1 MEESPLYRVFV
12 RDYNRLCALAARI
25 LQDPGLARDVVQES
39 WMRLQK
45 IRTLETGD
53 PEKLRHLVMLTVR
66 HTAYNLMRRQVPVPV
81 EDTVLTEL
89 QDPAPLLP
97 EQIEKRERLRIL
109 LAAMAELEETDRT
122 ILQLQYG
129 QELTGRQIAAIL
141 GMKPAAVRQRAQR
154 ARKALKTKLEKKGL
168 MCYDDL

>member
-1 MEESPLYRVFV
+1 METASLYGIFV
-12 RDYNRLCALAARI
+12 QDYSRLCRLAAQI
-25 LQDPGLARDVVQES
+25 LQDPELARDAVQES

-53 PEKLRHLVMLTVR
+53 PVRLRHLVLLTVR
-66 HTAYNLMRRQVPVPV
+66 HTAYNLRRRQVPVPV
-81 EDTVLTEL
+81 EDTVLAGIPDQE
-89 QDPAPLLP
+89 PLLP

-109 LAAMAELEETDRT
+109 LSAMAELEETDRT

-129 QELTGRQIAAIL
+129 QELTGGQIAALL
-141 GMKPAAVRQRAQR
+141 GMKPAAVRQRARR
-154 ARKALKTKLEKKGL
+154 ARLALKTKLEKKGL